1 MVYHYGINEGKLQGA
16 AGEDARISLYINP
29 DAGERTHLVEVMK
42 IDEHNLLSSL
52 DPDEVARI
60 EYEPEHVALIV
71 KRPKNYS
78 TEDNYLFK
86 ISSMGIFSF
95 TDRLIIIMAE
105 DVGIFKG
112 KLFNKINSLND
123 AMLKIIFGIISH
135 FFGHLRVINMISDSL
150 EQKISIAMENK
161 YLINMFSL
169 EKSLVYYLNAINS
182 NSMVFD
188 KLKLNSAKIGFNE
201 ENREYLDDI
210 LIENTQCYRQ
220 AEIYA
225 NILASLMDARA
236 SIVNNNLNILMKTL
250 NIITISIMVPT
261 FVVSAFSMNVDIPF
275 KKHPVAFWIILGIG
289 FIALVIFI
297 VVYIS
302 VYSLRRKK

>member
-1 MVYHYGINEGKLQGA
+1 MVYPYRIQDGKLMESPGEGA
-16 AGEDARISLYINP
+16 SILLYINP
-29 DAGERTHLVEVMK
+29 DEFERKYLVDDMK

-52 DPDEVARI
+52 DPDEVSRI
-60 EYEPEHVALIV
+60 EYEPDHMVLII

-86 ISSMGIFSF
+86 ISSMGFFAFSN
-95 TDRLIIIMAE
+95 RLVITMSE

-112 KLFNKINSLND
+112 KIFNKILSLND
-123 AMLKIIFGIISH
+123 VMLKIIFSIISH
-135 FFGHLRVINMISDSL
+135 FFGHLKVINMISDSL
-150 EQKISIAMENK
+150 EKKISTSMENK
-161 YLINMFSL
+161 YLTNMFSL
-169 EKSLVYYLNAINS
+169 EKSLVYYLNAINA

-188 KLKLNSAKIGFNE
+188 KLKLNSAKLGFNE
-201 ENREYLDDI
+201 DNREFLDDI

-220 AEIYA
+220 SEIYA

-261 FVVSAFSMNVDIPF
+261 FVVSAFSMNVTIPF
-275 KKHPVAFWIILGIG
+275 KSHPLAFWIILGIG
-289 FIALVIFI
+289 VTALIIFI
-297 VVYIS
+297 MAYTLF
-302 VYSLRRKK
+302 YSFRRK